1 MKSLKSLSTKELV
14 LKLKK
19 LTAPLDNDG
28 KISKAIDF
36 SLSLHAKQK
45 DRQADGPY
53 INHVLRVTIRSILL
67 GLREPEG
74 IIAALMHDSIEDQL
88 QGLAKASS
96 KSTVGAGDPERIAAH
111 AIVSLFGERVLELVG
126 HLTIPGWQYAL
137 DPNGKNRCYVEH
149 VEKLFNIHRSVI
161 IIKLADF
168 LDNAC
173 SLLDLP
179 TPDLQKRGA
188 SKYQPVYSLFI
199 IKIQTGLLPIEN
211 APETLAELK
220 NGLDDATKILTTI
233 ID

>member
-1 MKSLKSLSTKELV
+1 MKSLKLLSTKELV
-14 LKLKK
+14 RELKK

-67 GLREPEG
+67 GLRDPEG

-88 QGLAKASS
+88 QVLAKSS
-96 KSTVGAGDPERIAAH
+96 KSAVAAGDPERIAAR

-137 DPNGKNRCYVEH
+137 DVNGKNRCYVEH

-173 SLLDLP
+173 SLLELP

-188 SKYQPVYSLFI
+188 SKYHPVYGLFI
-199 IKIQTGLLPIEN
+199 TKIQTGLLPIHN
-211 APETLAELK
+211 PEEILAELRK
-220 NGLDDATKILTTI
+220 GFDDATKILTPI